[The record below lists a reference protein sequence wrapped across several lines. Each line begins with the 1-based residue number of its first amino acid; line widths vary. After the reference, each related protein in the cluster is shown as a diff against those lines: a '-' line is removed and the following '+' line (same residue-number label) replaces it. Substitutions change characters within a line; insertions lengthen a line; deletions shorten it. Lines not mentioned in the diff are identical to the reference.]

1 MLYESAV
8 QFMAAT
14 KRTPL
19 VYFTGDFAEAGASSP
34 CHGDA
39 AATAQRQILDI
50 IAWDWATLKAALP
63 KAKVYGSLGNH
74 DSVPVRIPIQ
84 IRPSSRSGGDSS
96 GWISERPS
104 RRTCGHSSGW
114 I

>member
-1 MLYESAV
+1 MLYSSAV
-8 QFMAAT
+8 TFMAAT

-63 KAKVYGSLGNH
+63 KAKVMGSLGNH
-74 DSVPVRIPIQ
+74 DSVPVGIPAAVF
-84 IRPSSRSGGDSS
+84 RALACL
-96 GWISERPS
+96 
-104 RRTCGHSSGW
+104 RRGRVRA
-114 I
+114 